1 MSKTANIIW
10 QTVGIA
16 IAIAIL
22 VGAAV
27 WGYAMHP
34 SAAVCPSLTYKFQD
48 TDERMYVSESELDSL
63 LRREEVYPV
72 GKHIDRLAIHRI
84 EGVIDHHPMIER
96 AECFTTPL
104 YEVKVNIRQ
113 RTPLLE
119 VRTPIERY
127 YIDTHH
133 MIMPWREEIKDDVL
147 LVTGAVGPQAASSQL
162 AEMAEWL
169 QENDYWR
176 ERIHHIHMRTPMMAV
191 LDPDDKNQPQVII
204 GTLYDYPRKL
214 NKLRIFIENSA
225 EATQDKQYRELDLR
239 FKGQVIAR

>member
-1 MSKTANIIW
+1 M
-10 QTVGIA
+10 
-16 IAIAIL
+16 
-22 VGAAV
+22 
-27 WGYAMHP
+27 
-34 SAAVCPSLTYKFQD
+34 CPSLTYKFQD
-48 TDERMYVSESELDSL
+48 ADERMYVSESELDSL

-84 EGVIDHHPMIER
+84 EGVIDRHPMIER
-96 AECFTTPL
+96 AECFTTPM

-191 LDPDDKNQPQVII
+191 LDPDDKSQPQVVI
-204 GTLYDYPRKL
+204 GTLYDFPRKL
-214 NKLRIFIENSA
+214 NKLRIFRENSA
-225 EATQDKQYRELDLR
+225 EATQDKHYRELDIR

>member
-27 WGYAMHP
+27 WGYTMRP

-225 EATQDKQYRELDLR
+225 EATQDKHYRELDLR